1 MFKWYD
7 ELLFSNYKPVSVLSV
22 FSNVPER
29 LMHHRLITYIYQ
41 NRLLYNLHFGFQK
54 GKFTRMALIAVIDKI
69 SEALDNGDF
78 VIGVFLNSP
87 RRLIQL
93 ITAFFSEIFLYA
105 LKGFMLDKFLAVH
118 MDLKCNWKNH
128 IEYTCKNIKMHR
140 SYFVLYAIFISTHK
154 TLDKPA
160 MHVAHYRLDIR
171 RTSMKTND
179 VNTWNLIPL
188 RVIESTSIE
197 IFNPQLRKY
206 SIDQLIDQ
214 VQNLS

>member
-1 MFKWYD
+1 MIKNCVKKPFTHICNRSFATGIFSNQLHIANVVRMFKWYD

-78 VIGVFLNSP
+78 VIDVFLNFP

-93 ITAFFSEIFLYA
+93 ITAFFSEIFMYA
-105 LKGFMLDKFLAVH
+105 LKWFMLDKFLGIH
-118 MDLKCNWKNH
+118 MDLK
-128 IEYTCKNIKMHR
+128 I
-140 SYFVLYAIFISTHK
+140 
-154 TLDKPA
+154 
-160 MHVAHYRLDIR
+160 
-171 RTSMKTND
+171 
-179 VNTWNLIPL
+179 
-188 RVIESTSIE
+188 
-197 IFNPQLRKY
+197 
-206 SIDQLIDQ
+206 
-214 VQNLS
+214 